1 MAITATINFKQWLIE
16 SAGRYASEVSS
27 LIEDAV
33 GLDAVIE
40 VLKSNEI
47 VHKVI
52 YFGGNKVIV
61 LPESSLVIYDFDGGY
76 GAVESVED
84 FVYSSYADGL
94 KEYGDFNKD
103 FWNSPA
109 TLYHATTEENFELI
123 KSTDGLKGM
132 CKTRGISNR
141 EVGCAVF
148 TTMNH
153 EDLMSGS
160 YGNVIL
166 EIDTRAM
173 KADGYMPMVSREPEI
188 EEVEAT
194 DNLVRRLGLH
204 YEVEYSDKL
213 FLDTVIVHGSIPMKY
228 ISV

>member
-1 MAITATINFKQWLIE
+1 MIMRFKEWLFE
-16 SAGRYASEVSS
+16 SMRQYASEVSS

-40 VLKSNEI
+40 VLKFNEI

-52 YFGGNKVIV
+52 YFDGNKVIV
-61 LPESSLVIYDFDGGY
+61 LPESNLVIYDFDGGY
-76 GAVESVED
+76 GNVESVED
-84 FVYSSYADGL
+84 FVYSRYADDL
-94 KEYGDFNKD
+94 KDYEDFNKD

-109 TLYHATTEENFELI
+109 PLYHATSEENFELI

-132 CKTRGISNR
+132 CKTRGTSNR
-141 EVGCAVF
+141 GVGCAVF

-166 EIDTRAM
+166 TIDTTAM
-173 KADGYMPMVSREPEI
+173 KADGYMPEVSREPEI

-194 DNLVRRLGLH
+194 QNLVNRLGLH
-204 YEVEYSDKL
+204 YEVEYSEKL
-213 FLDTVIVHGSIPMKY
+213 FLDTVIVYGSIPMKY